1 MNLTEL
7 SVKKPAAITMVI
19 LFLLGLGIFGYTHL
33 GADLM
38 PSMDIPVISI
48 STTYSGASSEDIRKD
63 VVKPMEDAVAGIS
76 GIDRIN
82 STAREGM
89 GQTTIIFKSSAN
101 MNTAFLDVQK
111 AVDNAQG
118 KLPKNADKPI
128 LFKLDTGAMS
138 ALMLSVSGNLSYD
151 ELYNEA
157 NTITEA
163 LKKVQGVG
171 NVSLEG
177 IQKKQLIIK
186 LNKSAIEFYGI
197 NLNTLTSKLQSDNIN
212 MPAGQIKQDKL
223 NQSVRVISKFES
235 VDEVKNL
242 LIPTSGNSTVRL
254 GDIADVNLEY
264 PEQDQRIRMNGK
276 IL

>member
-89 GQTTIIFKSSAN
+89 G
-101 MNTAFLDVQK
+101 
-111 AVDNAQG
+111 
-118 KLPKNADKPI
+118 
-128 LFKLDTGAMS
+128 
-138 ALMLSVSGNLSYD
+138 
-151 ELYNEA
+151 
-157 NTITEA
+157 
-163 LKKVQGVG
+163 
-171 NVSLEG
+171 
-177 IQKKQLIIK
+177 
-186 LNKSAIEFYGI
+186 
-197 NLNTLTSKLQSDNIN
+197 
-212 MPAGQIKQDKL
+212 
-223 NQSVRVISKFES
+223 
-235 VDEVKNL
+235 
-242 LIPTSGNSTVRL
+242 
-254 GDIADVNLEY
+254 
-264 PEQDQRIRMNGK
+264 
-276 IL
+276 